1 EALGALAPLAPA
13 PRAGVPVQLAR
24 ALTLGAGLRDGE
36 EAVRAPDLAAA
47 AAEVAHLEAAARLDA
62 GSAARVAP
70 LEPRGLDLRLDAGR
84 RLLERDLELVLEVL
98 AAGGAGAAGPAR
110 PTRAR
115 GRDRVCDRRAATR

>member
-1 EALGALAPLAPA
+1 
-13 PRAGVPVQLAR
+13 LAR

-62 GSAARVAP
+62 GSAARVAR
-70 LEPRGLDLRLDAGR
+70 LEPRDLDLRLDAGR

-98 AAGGAGAAGPAR
+98 AAGGAGAAASAPPPRGESPETGFGQPAEARVREAPPR
-110 PTRAR
+110 P
-115 GRDRVCDRRAATR
+115 RRAQPAA